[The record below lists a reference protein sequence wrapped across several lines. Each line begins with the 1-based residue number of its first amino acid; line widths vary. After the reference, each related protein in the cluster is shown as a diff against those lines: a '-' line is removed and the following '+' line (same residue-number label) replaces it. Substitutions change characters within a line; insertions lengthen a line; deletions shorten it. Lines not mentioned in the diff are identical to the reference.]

1 MATPV
6 LPQQPGPV
14 GREIRRLT
22 ALATPVALTQLST
35 MLLWTVDVLMVG
47 RVGVDALNAVSLGRL
62 WIMGT
67 GVLGMGFVFGLD
79 ALASQAHGARD
90 RARLGDALLHGS
102 ALALLLSIPLGA
114 VLFGTE
120 RVLLAFGQTP
130 ALAAAAHSFVVVQIP
145 SLPFFLLFIAL
156 KQYLQ
161 ARGIVRPG
169 LFVSVLGNGV
179 NAGLNWLLI
188 YGHWGFPRLG
198 VVGTGIS
205 TAITEVFMALALI
218 AVMRFYRLQRGADT
232 VLDPL
237 RVRWRGLA
245 EIAGLGAPVALQ
257 YALEYWAF
265 ALATLW
271 AGRLGSV
278 QLAAHSIALNLA
290 SIAYMVPLG
299 IASATV
305 ARVGN
310 QIGAGDRRG
319 AERSAWVAFGL
330 GAAVM
335 GAFALL
341 FVLGRRAIPALY
353 TGDAAVIAAAAGLLP
368 IAAAFEL
375 FDGLQCVG
383 GGILR
388 GMGRTRPAAVFNLI
402 GYYVLAMPL
411 AGFLGA
417 PERLGLQG
425 IWWGLALGLAM
436 VALFLVLWIWRRGP
450 ATVVSLVGDSGR
462 RSLSS

>member
-1 MATPV
+1 
-6 LPQQPGPV
+6 
-14 GREIRRLT
+14 
-22 ALATPVALTQLST
+22 
-35 MLLWTVDVLMVG
+35 
-47 RVGVDALNAVSLGRL
+47 
-62 WIMGT
+62 
-67 GVLGMGFVFGLD
+67 
-79 ALASQAHGARD
+79 
-90 RARLGDALLHGS
+90 
-102 ALALLLSIPLGA
+102 
-114 VLFGTE
+114 
-120 RVLLAFGQTP
+120 
-130 ALAAAAHSFVVVQIP
+130 VQIP

-271 AGRLGSV
+271 AGEARLRAARGALDRAQSRVDRLHGAARHRQRHRGPRGQSDRRRRPPRRRAQRLGR
-278 QLAAHSIALNLA
+278 LR
-290 SIAYMVPLG
+290 P
-299 IASATV
+299 
-305 ARVGN
+305 
-310 QIGAGDRRG
+310 RRG
-319 AERSAWVAFGL
+319 GDGRVC
-330 GAAVM
+330 AALRARAQ
-335 GAFALL
+335 GDSRALH
-341 FVLGRRAIPALY
+341 RRR
-353 TGDAAVIAAAAGLLP
+353 AVIAAAAGLLP

-450 ATVVSLVGDSGR
+450 ATAVSLVGDSAR
-462 RSLSS
+462 RD

>member
-1 MATPV
+1 MKTPTSANAS
-6 LPQQPGPV
+6 GPV

-22 ALATPVALTQLST
+22 ALATPAALTQLSS

-47 RVGVDALNAVSLGRL
+47 RVGVQALNAVALGRL
-62 WIMGT
+62 WLIGT
-67 GVLGMGFVFGLD
+67 GVLGMGFVYGLD

-102 ALALLLSIPLGA
+102 ALALLLSVPLGA
-114 VLFGTE
+114 VLLATE
-120 RVLLAFGQTP
+120 RVLLAFGQDP
-130 ALAAAAHSFVVVQIP
+130 ALAAAAHRFVVVQIP

-161 ARGIVRPG
+161 ARGIVRPA
-169 LFVSVLGNGV
+169 LCISVLGNVV
-179 NAGLNWLLI
+179 NAGLNWVLI
-188 YGHWGFPRLG
+188 YGLWGAPRLG
-198 VVGTGIS
+198 VVGAGIS
-205 TAITEVFMALALI
+205 TAITEVCMALGLI

-257 YALEYWAF
+257 FGLEYWAF

-271 AGRLGSV
+271 AGRLGSIE
-278 QLAAHSIALNLA
+278 LAAHSIALNLA

-305 ARVGN
+305 TRVGN
-310 QIGAGDRRG
+310 QIGAGDRVG
-319 AERSAWVAFGL
+319 AQRTAWVAFGL

-335 GAFALL
+335 SGFALL
-341 FVLGRRAIPALY
+341 FVLGRTAIPALY
-353 TGDAAVIAAAAGLLP
+353 TADAAVIAAAAGLLP

-388 GMGRTRPAAVFNLI
+388 GMGRTRPAALFNLL

-417 PERLGLQG
+417 PERLGLRG
-425 IWWGLALGLAM
+425 IWWGLALGLAA
-436 VALFLVLWIWRRGP
+436 VALLLVLWISRRGP
-450 ATVVSLVGDSGR
+450 ATAASLIAAPR
-462 RSLSS
+462 RPASS